1 MRHQWLGQLF
11 FGLTLTLVSSAWAQW
26 SPDPML
32 NLALADG
39 PGDQVQA
46 KVRPLPDGGWWVS
59 WFNNDPNDPPPAGYD
74 VYLQRLDADGVE
86 QLPHNGILI
95 ADLSNSSTQDYGLDV
110 DADQNALLAFLDTRE
125 GSTQQVT
132 AVKVSPLG
140 ELIWGEF
147 GVQLTADL
155 NFHGQPK
162 IAATSD
168 GNAIVAWISASQ
180 TVLQKL
186 DPDGQPLW
194 SEGVSLTEPGA
205 NYSLADLHATADGGA
220 IVSWVR
226 DTGFTSDRWLM
237 ANKVDADGQR
247 LWGADHARVFDGG
260 SLQIGSFPPFI
271 LDESG
276 GALFAWYS
284 SRPSLQVFAQHL
296 GTCGEELFGHN
307 GAVGSVDASRVRVSP
322 SVSYRAETD
331 ETFLFWTE
339 ENSLQSLTGLYGQK
353 FDSAGS
359 RQWGESGL
367 ELLPLGSDQQIFV
380 QNIQSGDG
388 PLVFWVDRMSFGS
401 ATLQAIHLDSQG
413 QLECPQF
420 PVSSASASKSRLS
433 AALGAIGVAAVAWQD
448 SRAGNAQIFI
458 QNVNPDCS
466 LGSQLVYRQRR

>member
-1 MRHQWLGQLF
+1 MRHRSLGHLALGF
-11 FGLTLTLVSSAWAQW
+11 NLMLASTAVAQW
-26 SPDPML
+26 SSDPMV

-46 KVRPLPDGGWWVS
+46 KVRPLPEGGWWVS
-59 WFNNDPNDPPPAGYD
+59 WFNNDPNDPPPPGYD
-74 VYLQRLDADGVE
+74 VYLQRLDAEGVE
-86 QLPHNGILI
+86 QLPHIGILI

-110 DADQNALLAFLDTRE
+110 DADQNALLSFLDTRE

-140 ELIWGEF
+140 ELLWGEF
-147 GVQLTADL
+147 GVQLTADSS
-155 NFHGQPK
+155 FHGQPK
-162 IAATSD
+162 IAATLD
-168 GNAIVAWISASQ
+168 GKVIVAWISASQ

-194 SEGVSLTEPGA
+194 GDGVLLIEPDA

-226 DTGFTSDRWLM
+226 DTGFSSDRWLM
-237 ANKVDADGQR
+237 ANKVDPDGQL
-247 LWGADHARVFDGG
+247 LWGPDHVRVFDGG

-271 LDESG
+271 PDGSE

-296 GTCGEELFGHN
+296 GANGEELFGHN
-307 GAVGSVDASRVRVSP
+307 GVAGSADTSRVRVSP
-322 SVSYRAETD
+322 AVSFRPD
-331 ETFLFWTE
+331 CNETFLFWTE

-353 FDSAGS
+353 FDSAGG
-359 RQWGESGL
+359 RRWGETGF

-388 PLVFWVDRMSFGS
+388 PLVFWVDQRSFGS
-401 ATLQAIHLDSQG
+401 ATLQAIHLDSEG
-413 QLECPQF
+413 QVECPQF
-420 PVSSASASKSRLS
+420 PVSSAPASKSRLS
-433 AALGAIGVAAVAWQD
+433 AALGTTGVAAIAWQD
-448 SRAGNAQIFI
+448 TRAGNSQIFI
-458 QNVNPDCS
+458 QNVNSDCS
-466 LGSQLVYRQRR
+466 LGSKPF